1 MIQNGAIAHERLAI
15 VDPESGEQP
24 LCHTIQDTNH
34 ELTLA
39 VNGEI
44 YNHLEL
50 RATLSKSVEYTF
62 RTGSDC
68 ECILPLY
75 LQHGSTGITTALNE
89 LKGMF
94 GFVLH
99 DARDNSFVAVRD
111 YMGIIPLYIG
121 WGADGSVVVASE
133 LKAMAD
139 QCVRFQCFPPG
150 HLYDSHTNSFV
161 QWYTPTWYNEALVP
175 TQNIALDDLRAAF
188 TNSVKR
194 RMMSDVPWGV
204 LLSGGLDSSL
214 VRQHFFGFC
223 RVDAVLPG
231 IVFCCCLFVGW
242 VLLCQGLCIGWLS
255 GRYCFARDY
264 FSLSGTTL
272 CLFVRDD
279 SLSRDCFNTVS
290 PSHTTPLFLSVPAVD
305 LPPTGG
311 VGRLPFV
318 ERRRF
323 RLQPQPHRHQ
333 QLWEQ
338 DPFLLHWVG
347 GQPGFSGG
355 ENSGGLFRYVWVLL
369 HGGGGVVCSF
379 LIISV
384 GQKFGGQFYLGV

>member
-24 LCHTIQDTNH
+24 LCHTVQDTDH

-50 RATLSKSVEYTF
+50 RTSLSKSVEYTF

-75 LQHGSTGITTALNE
+75 LQHGSKGITTALNE

-121 WGADGSVVVASE
+121 WGTDGSVVVASE

-161 QWYTPTWYNEALVP
+161 QWYQPTWYNEALVP

-214 VRQHFFGFC
+214 VRDDC
-223 RVDAVLPG
+223 VSDV
-231 IVFCCCLFVGW
+231 CLC
-242 VLLCQGLCIGWLS
+242 CQGLCCLS
-255 GRYCFARDY
+255 GCR
-264 FSLSGTTL
+264 
-272 CLFVRDD
+272 
-279 SLSRDCFNTVS
+279 
-290 PSHTTPLFLSVPAVD
+290 
-305 LPPTGG
+305 
-311 VGRLPFV
+311 V
-318 ERRRF
+318 E
-323 RLQPQPHRHQ
+323 
-333 QLWEQ
+333 
-338 DPFLLHWVG
+338 
-347 GQPGFSGG
+347 
-355 ENSGGLFRYVWVLL
+355 
-369 HGGGGVVCSF
+369 CC
-379 LIISV
+379 
-384 GQKFGGQFYLGV
+384 

>member
-1 MIQNGAIAHERLAI
+1 MKMIQNGAIAHERLAI

-161 QWYTPTWYNEALVP
+161 QWYQPTWYNEALVP

-214 VRQHFFGFC
+214 VR
-223 RVDAVLPG
+223 AT
-231 IVFCCCLFVGW
+231 LFW
-242 VLLCQGLCIGWLS
+242 ILS
-255 GRYCFARDY
+255 GGCCFAR
-264 FSLSGTTL
+264 G
-272 CLFVRDD
+272 
-279 SLSRDCFNTVS
+279 CF
-290 PSHTTPLFLSVPAVD
+290 LLLSVCWM
-305 LPPTGG
+305 G
-311 VGRLPFV
+311 VVVPRTVYWLVVGSIL
-318 ERRRF
+318 F
-323 RLQPQPHRHQ
+323 RQ
-333 QLWEQ
+333 
-338 DPFLLHWVG
+338 
-347 GQPGFSGG
+347 
-355 ENSGGLFRYVWVLL
+355 GLF
-369 HGGGGVVCSF
+369 
-379 LIISV
+379 
-384 GQKFGGQFYLGV
+384 